1 VGPRASLQ
9 PASLSRN
16 QRVFQSSPP
25 RHTLLAA
32 LLVGGVVLVSRFAFI
47 GPGLGMDYDAWLLA
61 SAARSI
67 VDSGQ
72 YIGSRP
78 PGYPV
83 VEGIFALLHNL
94 GPWAL
99 CSATALAS
107 AAACVSTMRLMRSAG
122 CSSASATALCFAFT
136 PVVWL
141 SSVTA
146 MDYIWA
152 WCLVMASWNALAEN
166 RPRRSG
172 VYLGLAIGA
181 RATSGLMALPLLWL
195 AARRGK
201 AGTFAL
207 ACTAIASLLYMPVL
221 QQKGFTWMISFSPG
235 GRGVMDTLRLGVVEV
250 WGPIGIAALG
260 VAAFKVG
267 ERIRRRESRP
277 DSVQRELIA
286 AARTGALLNLAL
298 FLWMPLEAAY
308 LLPFVACVLILLGT
322 RAPTRVMGPLAVALL
337 VSAVY
342 SPGSKGALPADL
354 ERRGDQQVLLDLV
367 EEALADIQEPTV
379 VLCGSMFSMVQ
390 YRMGGREI
398 GFVRLRMATAN
409 RERLMQAKAEGGEQY
424 LFINTIDPW
433 HRANLG
439 YSLWEVARP
448 LLPED
453 WRQLRQGS
461 E

>member
-1 VGPRASLQ
+1 LI
-9 PASLSRN
+9 SR
-16 QRVFQSSPP
+16 
-25 RHTLLAA
+25 L
-32 LLVGGVVLVSRFAFI
+32 AFI

-67 VDSGQ
+67 ADSGQ
-72 YIGSRP
+72 YVGSRP

-83 VEGIFALLHNL
+83 VEGLFALLHGL

-107 AAACVSTMRLMRSAG
+107 AAACVSTMRLMRRAG
-122 CSSASATALCFAFT
+122 CSSASATALCFGFT

-152 WCLVMASWNALAEN
+152 WCLVMASWDALTEE
-166 RPRRSG
+166 RPLRSG
-172 VYLGLAIGA
+172 VFLGLAIGA
-181 RATSGLMALPLLWL
+181 RATSGLMALPLLWM
-195 AARRGK
+195 AFRRRK
-201 AGTFAL
+201 AGTFGL
-207 ACTAIASLLYMPVL
+207 ACAAMASLLYIPVL
-221 QQKGFTWMISFSPG
+221 RQEGFTWMASFSPG
-235 GRGVMDTLRLGVVEV
+235 GRGVMDMLRLGVVEV

-260 VAAFKVG
+260 VAAFVVG
-267 ERIRRRESRP
+267 GRIRSRESRP
-277 DSVQRELIA
+277 EPFQLELMA
-286 AARTGALLNLAL
+286 TARWGALLNLAL

-308 LLPFVACVLILLGT
+308 LLPFVACVLILMGAW
-322 RAPTRVMGPLAVALL
+322 APARVMGALAGALL

-354 ERRGDQQVLLDLV
+354 EQRREQEILLDLV
-367 EEALADIQEPTV
+367 EEALVDIQEPTV

-398 GFVRLRMATAN
+398 GLVRLKMALAN
-409 RERLMQAKAEGGEQY
+409 RERLLRAKAKGGEQY

-453 WRQLRQGS
+453 WRQLGQDS